1 VVAALRTYFADA
13 GRVPA
18 VDVVFNGTDFQ
29 NRVWSALRTIPAGQ
43 VVTYGALAERLGSGA
58 RAVGGACRRNPVPIL
73 VPCHRVVAANGLGG
87 FSGDTSGRLVDIKRR
102 LLVHEGIEIGAI
114 DPHISD

>member
-1 VVAALRTYFADA
+1 
-13 GRVPA
+13 
-18 VDVVFNGTDFQ
+18 
-29 NRVWSALRTIPAGQ
+29 
-43 VVTYGALAERLGSGA
+43 
-58 RAVGGACRRNPVPIL
+58 
-73 VPCHRVVAANGLGG
+73 VVAANGLGG